1 MEHIKWDGESHIPE
15 LLEALLYFI
24 DDDDIVP
31 AMSMSYG
38 DYGNYLKKKHRNGGC
53 GYSKFHIFGTTT
65 HIKVEL
71 NELGI
76 SYEITWNKAA
86 KLLHKHLHERNDT
99 KAMGTPLD
107 KLGLSIRAYN
117 AAKRFGIDTVE
128 ELSERIDE
136 FSDHAPKLGEE
147 AREALSALS
156 SDVPQVQT
164 TAQVM
169 SADYTKAVTLT
180 KKIKANAAAAQESLW
195 EVCKGLKEMHDGK
208 LYKELGY
215 SHFKE
220 YCENELEV
228 SDRQARNYISLA
240 DSFSDEER
248 KSISALGTTKL
259 FLLAKLD
266 EPQREEIQQA
276 VNVEE
281 VSVRELKEKIDELK
295 RANDRLMGKIDEAE
309 KAAATSRKNEEAA
322 CGKLSVLRTDFEMKQ
337 QKIDQLEAKLNAEAA
352 KAAELEQQIEELE
365 DRPVDVAVQANDAEI
380 DKLTAQFQEELA
392 KRDKDTERRLNEQL
406 QRHKEELRK
415 QREQL
420 EKEAEAADVEVEEE
434 IREKAEL
441 DIQVKFA
448 TDALRRIARWLMSV
462 DNENYT
468 HYAMKKINEVLEL
481 INKEEK

>member
-1 MEHIKWDGESHIPE
+1 MKWDGESHIPE

-24 DDDDIVP
+24 DDDDIEP

-86 KLLHKHLHERNDT
+86 KLLHKHLHERNDK

-169 SADYTKAVTLT
+169 SVDYTKAVSLT
-180 KKIKANAAAAQESLW
+180 RKIKANAAAAQESLW
-195 EVCKGLKEMHDGK
+195 EVCKGLNEVRNGQ

-215 SHFKE
+215 QNFDR
-220 YCENELEV
+220 YCKGEIGLTPQQG
-228 SDRQARNYISLA
+228 RKYAAIASLA
-240 DSFSDEER
+240 KLENGKSTFSFETV
-248 KSISALGTTKL
+248 GTEKL
-259 FLLAKLD
+259 YLLAKLD
-266 EPQREEIQQA
+266 EPQREEIQQ
-276 VNVEE
+276 NVDVE
-281 VSVRELKEKIDELK
+281 SVTVKELKEKISALTT
-295 RANDRLMGKIDEAE
+295 ANDTLREEAQGYKNEAAEQRKLREELVDENGQMSDRISELLADNDEA
-309 KAAATSRKNEEAA
+309 KDTIQS
-322 CGKLSVLRTDFEMKQ
+322 
-337 QKIDQLEAKLNAEAA
+337 
-352 KAAELEQQIEELE
+352 LEQQIEELE
-365 DRPVDVAVQANDAEI
+365 DRPVEVAVQANDAEI

-420 EKEAEAADVEVEEE
+420 EKAAEEADVEVEDE

-441 DIQVKFA
+441 EMHIKFV
-448 TDALRRIARWLMSV
+448 TDAMRKLAHWLFANDPV
-462 DNENYT
+462 GENGYR
-468 HYAMKKINEVLEL
+468 HYAAKKIEEVLK
-481 INKEEK
+481 IITKEEE

>member
-1 MEHIKWDGESHIPE
+1 MDHIKWDGESHIPE

-24 DDDDIVP
+24 DDDDIEP

-215 SHFKE
+215 QNFEE
-220 YCENELEV
+220 YTENEVGL
-228 SDRQARNYISLA
+228 SRFMAYKYISIG
-240 DSFSDEER
+240 DIENVE
-248 KSISALGTTKL
+248 SIQQIGVTKL
-259 FLLAKLD
+259 ALLAKLD
-266 EPQREEIQQA
+266 EPQREEIQQ
-276 VNVEE
+276 
-281 VSVRELKEKIDELK
+281 SVDLESTSVKELKEKIAALTT
-295 RANDRLMGKIDEAE
+295 ANDTLREEAQGY
-309 KAAATSRKNEEAA
+309 KEEAA
-322 CGKLSVLRTDFEMKQ
+322 EQRKLREELVDENGHMSDRISELLADK
-337 QKIDQLEAKLNAEAA
+337 DEAKDTIQS
-352 KAAELEQQIEELE
+352 LEKQIEELE
-365 DRPVDVAVQANDAEI
+365 DRPVDVAVQTNDAEI

-392 KRDKDTERRLNEQL
+392 KRDKDAERRLNEQL

-420 EKEAEAADVEVEEE
+420 EKEADAADVEVEEE

>member
-24 DDDDIVP
+24 DDDDIEP

-86 KLLHKHLHERNDT
+86 KLLHKHLHERNDK

-169 SADYTKAVTLT
+169 SANYTKAVSLT
-180 KKIKANAAAAQESLW
+180 RKIKANAAAAQESLW

-215 SHFKE
+215 TSFEQYTEDEIGIKRHQAQKYLAIGAMENGDSSHH
-220 YCENELEV
+220 
-228 SDRQARNYISLA
+228 
-240 DSFSDEER
+240 
-248 KSISALGTTKL
+248 LGVTKL
-259 FLLAKLD
+259 ALLAKLD
-266 EPQREEIQQA
+266 EPQREEIQQ
-276 VNVEE
+276 NVDVE
-281 VSVRELKEKIDELK
+281 SVTVKELKEKISALTT
-295 RANDRLMGKIDEAE
+295 ANDTLREEAQGYKNEAAEQRKLREELVDENGQMSDRISELLADNDEA
-309 KAAATSRKNEEAA
+309 KDTIQS
-322 CGKLSVLRTDFEMKQ
+322 
-337 QKIDQLEAKLNAEAA
+337 
-352 KAAELEQQIEELE
+352 LEQQIEALE
-365 DRPVDVAVQANDAEI
+365 GRPVEVAVQTNDAEI
-380 DKLTAQFQEELA
+380 DKLTAQFQKELA

-420 EKEAEAADVEVEEE
+420 EKAAEEADVEVEDE

-441 DIQVKFA
+441 EMHIKFV
-448 TDALRRIARWLMSV
+448 TDAMRKLAHWLFANDPV
-462 DNENYT
+462 GENGYR
-468 HYAMKKINEVLEL
+468 HYAAKKIEEVSK
-481 INKEEK
+481 IITKEEE

>member
-24 DDDDIVP
+24 DDDDIEP

-136 FSDHAPKLGEE
+136 FSDHASKLGEE

-215 SHFKE
+215 QNFEEYTENEVGIKRFQARKYVSIADMENGYSSSHFE
-220 YCENELEV
+220 QIGV
-228 SDRQARNYISLA
+228 
-240 DSFSDEER
+240 
-248 KSISALGTTKL
+248 TKL
-259 FLLAKLD
+259 ALLAKLD
-266 EPQREEIQQA
+266 EPQREEIQQSVDLEA
-276 VNVEE
+276 VTVK
-281 VSVRELKEKIDELK
+281 ELKDQITALQKDNKSLAEDRQREGL
-295 RANDRLMGKIDEAE
+295 RADRLAREAREKDNQIESLVADNDEA
-309 KAAATSRKNEEAA
+309 KDTIKS
-322 CGKLSVLRTDFEMKQ
+322 
-337 QKIDQLEAKLNAEAA
+337 
-352 KAAELEQQIEELE
+352 LEQQIEKLE
-365 DRPVDVAVQANDAEI
+365 DRPVEVAVQANDAEI

-392 KRDKDTERRLNEQL
+392 KRDKDAERRLNEQL